1 MEYAP
6 PPPLLYCY
14 GLHAV
19 ADACVL
25 FRTLQDSAA
34 AAAPGRDGTRGAVVG
49 SALANSL
56 FAYVKAAK
64 AKKDAASAAARAGV
78 SLGFSARPR
87 AGGERMVNPNAASAA
102 AVVTRRGKER
112 VGGRRKRVTALKKV
126 ILRERAAKLAARQAA
141 APDADGAGAAG
152 AAGDADAAAAP
163 AGDAEAAA
171 RADGE
176 EAEAADGVVLHLER
190 GHVYVS
196 VASAEGAVRLS
207 TIVVEEDDSS
217 SSDEEE
223 EDGSTGSDE
232 AESVEEENVEDG
244 DDLSEEGSS
253 SASGDEEEIGAE
265 PPAQAS
271 AAQLR
276 AAAAPF
282 VPASARR
289 AEAAAAREVHVCA
302 VCGISAVG
310 AASLQQHMA
319 GRRHRAA
326 AAAAAAA
333 AAGPVAAPAA
343 PPAAPQTYIGPDA
356 ALRYGRQVLSRELNA
371 SAAAMLSRLMEL
383 QNRLRATDP
392 LRAKAKRRVVFG
404 LREAAKA
411 VRSRRAKLLVVVP
424 NVEAVE
430 APGGLDEAL
439 GSLLDSARASGVPL
453 ALALTRAKMGAL
465 TGRRVRMSAA
475 AVLDASGAE
484 EAFAQTLALA
494 AAGREQWRKAHPEAP
509 PEAPPQAPAE
519 AEAFLRLRRDGR
531 TRALL
536 PGETAGLPRAGG
548 EDATA
553 AARSC
558 IVTYR

>member
-1 MEYAP
+1 
-6 PPPLLYCY
+6 
-14 GLHAV
+14 
-19 ADACVL
+19 
-25 FRTLQDSAA
+25 
-34 AAAPGRDGTRGAVVG
+34 
-49 SALANSL
+49 
-56 FAYVKAAK
+56 
-64 AKKDAASAAARAGV
+64 
-78 SLGFSARPR
+78 
-87 AGGERMVNPNAASAA
+87 MVNPNAASAA

-141 APDADGAGAAG
+141 APDADGATAAAAAG
-152 AAGDADAAAAP
+152 GADAAAVP
-163 AGDAEAAA
+163 ADAEE
-171 RADGE
+171 G
-176 EAEAADGVVLHLER
+176 EAAEGVVLHLQR

-217 SSDEEE
+217 SSDEDED
-223 EDGSTGSDE
+223 DGSTDSAE
-232 AESVEEENVEDG
+232 AESVEEEENVEDG

-253 SASGDEEEIGAE
+253 SASGDEKE
-265 PPAQAS
+265 PGVELPAQESAAQAS

-289 AEAAAAREVHVCA
+289 ADAAAGREVHVCA
-302 VCGISAVG
+302 VCGINAVG

-319 GRRHRAA
+319 GRRHRATA
-326 AAAAAAA
+326 AATAAA
-333 AAGPVAAPAA
+333 AAGPAAAPAA
-343 PPAAPQTYIGPDA
+343 PLAAPQTYIGPDA
-356 ALRYGRQVLSRELNA
+356 ALRYGRQVLCRELNA

-439 GSLLDSARASGVPL
+439 ESLLDSARAGGVPL

-536 PGETAGLPRAGG
+536 PGEIAGLPGRAGG

>member
-1 MEYAP
+1 MGCIRA
-6 PPPLLYCY
+6 LTRAFCS
-14 GLHAV
+14 
-19 ADACVL
+19 
-25 FRTLQDSAA
+25 RQDSAA
-34 AAAPGRDGTRGAVVG
+34 SAAPGRDGTRGAVVG

-78 SLGFSARPR
+78 ALGFSARPR

-112 VGGRRKRVTALKKV
+112 VGGRKKRVTALKKV

-141 APDADGAGAAG
+141 APDADGTRGAAV
-152 AAGDADAAAAP
+152 AGDADVTAAPVGNSEAAAP
-163 AGDAEAAA
+163 ADAE
-171 RADGE
+171 E
-176 EAEAADGVVLHLER
+176 EAADGVVLHLQR

-196 VASAEGAVRLS
+196 VASLEGAVRLS

-223 EDGSTGSDE
+223 EESGTDSEAGSGEDE
-232 AESVEEENVEDG
+232 ELGVEDG

-253 SASGDEEEIGAE
+253 SASGDEEELSVE
-265 PPAQAS
+265 MPAQASAAHS

-289 AEAAAAREVHVCA
+289 TEAAAAREVHVCA
-302 VCGISAVG
+302 VCGIRAVG

-333 AAGPVAAPAA
+333 AAGPAAAPA
-343 PPAAPQTYIGPDA
+343 PPPAPQTYIGPDA

-371 SAAAMLSRLMEL
+371 SAAAMLSRLVEL

-411 VRSRRAKLLVVVP
+411 VRARRAKLLVVVP

-439 GSLLDSARASGVPL
+439 GSLLDAARAGGVPL

-536 PGETAGLPRAGG
+536 PGETAGLPGRAGG
-548 EDATA
+548 EDAAA